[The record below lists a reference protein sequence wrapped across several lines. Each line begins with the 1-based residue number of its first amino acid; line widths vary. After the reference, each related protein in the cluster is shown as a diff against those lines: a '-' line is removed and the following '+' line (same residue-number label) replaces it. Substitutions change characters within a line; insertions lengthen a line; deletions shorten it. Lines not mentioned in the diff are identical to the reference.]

1 MWRKSIQQTL
11 KDKCMEE
18 QAKKTRKSVSSR
30 LTKSKVSPKPGH
42 KATATKTPSPKTV
55 VKRSGK

>member
-1 MWRKSIQQTL
+1 MWQKTIQQTL

-18 QAKKTRKSVSSR
+18 QARKSVSSR
-30 LTKSKVSPKPGH
+30 LTKSKVSPKPGR
-42 KATATKTPSPKTV
+42 KSTATKTPSPKTV